1 MDTIAN
7 MLNAII
13 NGQRVNKKR
22 VAVPYSRFKERL
34 AKLLHE
40 KEKIAAFRIQEGEQ
54 QKLIISLAYDTAGE
68 ARIHGLRRLSS
79 PGQRVYAAKAEIP
92 YSLDG
97 IGMVVVSTSKGLMD
111 DRKARKE
118 GMGGELICE
127 IW

>member
-7 MLNAII
+7 MLTSILNA
-13 NGQRVNKKR
+13 QRVGKKR
-22 VAVPYSRFKERL
+22 VVVPYSRFKERL
-34 AKLLHE
+34 AELLRD
-40 KEKIAAFRIQEGEQ
+40 KGLIATLRTQEGSQ
-54 QKLIISLAYDTAGE
+54 PTLVLTLAYDEQGG

-79 PGQRVYAAKAEIP
+79 PGQRYYVPKTDIP

-97 IGMVVVSTSKGLMD
+97 VGMVIVSTPKGLMD
-111 DRKARKE
+111 DRRARKE